1 MIEVLFANPVVY
13 IHQNHYVLKAFS
25 LADPDSVDVELDND
39 GNTWATTFNIKSVQI
54 NGIQF
59 ESGQAML
66 NFFQEN

>member
-13 IHQNHYVLKAFS
+13 IHETNYVLKAFS
-25 LADPDSVDVELDND
+25 LADPESVDVELDSD
-39 GNTWATTFNIKSVQI
+39 GNTWATTFNINFVRI

-59 ESGQAML
+59 KTGQAML

>member
-1 MIEVLFANPVVY
+1 MIEVLFSNPVVY
-13 IHQNHYVLKAFS
+13 IHETNYVLKAFS
-25 LADPDSVDVELDND
+25 IADPDSVDVELDND